1 MQSCKQNWRGGG
13 SPQARKKREL
23 EKYFNDLRRGISNVP
38 ALLQGTPEM
47 PLTELGLER
56 YEISPVEPL
65 HDVKGHLS
73 NIIEELRVTLTG
85 KVREVDGIIGSVLGK
100 ETLREDQTTGKE

>member
-1 MQSCKQNWRGGG
+1 
-13 SPQARKKREL
+13 
-23 EKYFNDLRRGISNVP
+23 
-38 ALLQGTPEM
+38 M